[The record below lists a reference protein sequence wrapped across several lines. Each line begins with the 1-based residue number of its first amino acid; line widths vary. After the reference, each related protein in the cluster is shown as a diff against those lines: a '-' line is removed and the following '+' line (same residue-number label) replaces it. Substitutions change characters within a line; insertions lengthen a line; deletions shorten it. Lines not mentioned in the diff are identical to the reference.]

1 MIVKK
6 LDKNVTL
13 RQFNSITE
21 LVEFNHGKV
30 KDCFKERFKSSCG
43 TYDFTKTKSYEEA
56 EELLLHGWEEM
67 AKRLNTKLQRMN
79 VSKQTK
85 QKTVYDVCGYQCS
98 VPRYLQGIPTN
109 MINKQTI
116 KQKQKVLNIY
126 KSISYSCNVSTE
138 TIINESVKVL
148 HCVNELEKQGYR
160 INLFVIFAVQSK
172 YRNNII
178 LVKIKDAS
186 QKMNVKQ
193 IAFPLVH
200 PSMLRRMI
208 FRVIEIADEY
218 DDRFVYGYGK
228 IFDIRDYGNI
238 VKYLKDSYFIPKVV
252 NENEITD
259 IEKYRV

>member
-6 LDKNVTL
+6 LDENTTL

-21 LVEFNHGKV
+21 LVEFNHGNI
-30 KDCFKERFKSSCG
+30 KDCFKEKFKSSYG
-43 TYDFTKTKSYEEA
+43 TYNFTQTKTYEEA
-56 EELLLHGWEEM
+56 EDLLLHGWEDM
-67 AKRLNTKLQRMN
+67 AKKLNTKLQRMN

-98 VPRYLQGIPTN
+98 VPRYLQGIPTS

-126 KSISYSCNVSTE
+126 KSISYTWKVSTK
-138 TIINESVKVL
+138 TIIDESVKVL

-160 INLFVIFAVQSK
+160 INLFIIVALQSRD
-172 YRNNII
+172 RNNII

-193 IAFPLVH
+193 VAFPLVH

-208 FRVIEIADEY
+208 FRVIEIAEEY
-218 DDRFVYGYGK
+218 NHRFVHGYGMP
-228 IFDIRDYGNI
+228 FDIRGYKNI
-238 VKYLKDSYFIPKVV
+238 VKNLKDSYFIPKVV